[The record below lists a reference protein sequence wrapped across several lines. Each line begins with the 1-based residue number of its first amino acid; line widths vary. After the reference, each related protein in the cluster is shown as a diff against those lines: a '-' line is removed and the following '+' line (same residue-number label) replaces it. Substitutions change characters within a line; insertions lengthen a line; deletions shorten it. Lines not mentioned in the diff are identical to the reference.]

1 MKLRTKFTFYSTLP
15 KLVIIGLIILFLP
28 RLIEYFVYRHTDQQ
42 LNTTR
47 DQIVQYIQEN
57 GVGPYIGPEGI
68 SRQIYQDDFTH
79 FLSVVPVDN
88 HQVLLPEQT
97 PPGNVRRAAESKIK
111 DYRVLS
117 QVVSIDGRPYQIEV
131 GQSLDAIEQLEQSI
145 SQFAVYLMLVIS
157 GIVLAI
163 DVGFTHMVLRPLRNI
178 IGKLQKVK
186 KPENFDFTPVRTTT
200 QEFRYLDESIN
211 EMMQK
216 ITEAFLRE
224 KEFVGSASHE
234 MLTPIAVLN
243 SRFENMIA
251 DRETPEIISEK
262 LVDSQSVLLRLN
274 KIIKALL
281 LISKVEYN
289 YYLKEDT
296 VNMHDLVE
304 EVVTYSEDRIE
315 ARNITTKIEVDSDFV
330 FENCNRSLLFTMLLN
345 LISNAIKYNRE
356 GGNIFIRGSRHNGH
370 YNLAIEDTGIGIPE
384 NELPHIF
391 EGFKKLKTSEGES
404 NRLGLHIVRSIAN
417 LHQISIEVQS
427 EVDKGSVFTLRFP
440 L

>member
-1 MKLRTKFTFYSTLP
+1 MRLRTKFTFYSTLP
-15 KLVIIGLIILFLP
+15 KLIILGVIILFLP
-28 RLIEYFVYRHTDQQ
+28 RLIEYFVYRHTDEQ

-47 DQIVQYIQEN
+47 DQIVAYIEEN

-79 FLSVVPVDN
+79 FLSVVPMERQ
-88 HQVLLPEQT
+88 QVLLPEQV
-97 PPGNVRRAAESKIK
+97 PPGNVRREDESKIK

-117 QVVSIDGRPYQIEV
+117 QVVNIGGRPYQIEV

-145 SQFAVYLMLVIS
+145 SRFAVYLMLVIS

-163 DVGFTHMVLRPLRNI
+163 DMGFTHMVLNPLRSI
-178 IGKLQKVK
+178 IRKLQKVK
-186 KPENFDFTPVRTTT
+186 KPENFDFSPVKTTT

-216 ITEAFLRE
+216 INEAFLKE

-251 DRETPEIISEK
+251 DGETPEVISEK
-262 LVDSQSVLLRLN
+262 LVDSQNVLLRLN
-274 KIIKALL
+274 KIIKSLL

-296 VNMHDLVE
+296 VNIRELVG
-304 EVVTYSEDRIE
+304 EVIEYSEDRIA
-315 ARNITTKIEVDSDFV
+315 ARDITAKVEVDENFV
-330 FENCNRSLLFTMLLN
+330 FDNCNRSLLFTMLLN
-345 LISNAIKYNRE
+345 LVSNATKYNQD
-356 GGNIFIRGSRHNGH
+356 GGEIYISSASEPSHFELRIK
-370 YNLAIEDTGIGIPE
+370 DTGIGISE
-384 NELPHIF
+384 KELPHIF

-417 LHQISIEVQS
+417 LHQISINVQS
-427 EVDKGSVFTLRFP
+427 AVGKGSVFTLRFP
-440 L
+440 K

>member
-1 MKLRTKFTFYSTLP
+1 MRLRTKFTFYSTLP

-47 DQIVQYIQEN
+47 DQIVEYIEKN

-88 HQVLLPEQT
+88 PMLLPEQT
-97 PPGNVRRAAESKIK
+97 RPGNVRREAESKIK
-111 DYRVLS
+111 DYRILS
-117 QVVSIDGRPYQIEV
+117 QVVDIAGRPYQIEV

-145 SQFAVYLMLVIS
+145 SRFAVYLMLVIS

-163 DVGFTHMVLRPLRNI
+163 DMGFTQLVLRPLHRI
-178 IGKLQKVK
+178 IQKLQKVK
-186 KPENFDFTPVRTTT
+186 KPENFDFTSVPTTT

-216 ITEAFLRE
+216 INEAFLKE

-251 DRETPEIISEK
+251 DGDTPEYISEK
-262 LVDSQSVLLRLN
+262 LVDSQHVLLRLN

-296 VNMHDLVE
+296 VNVRDLVE
-304 EVVTYSEDRIE
+304 EVVAYSEDRIE
-315 ARNITTKIEVDSDFV
+315 AKNIATTVEVDPDFI
-330 FENCNRSLLFTMLLN
+330 FGNCNRSLLFTMLLN
-345 LISNAIKYNRE
+345 VVSNAIKYNRE
-356 GGNIFIRGSRHNGH
+356 GGKIFIRGSRQHGH
-370 YNLAIEDTGIGIPE
+370 FILAIEDTGIGIPE

-417 LHQISIEVQS
+417 LHQIGIDVQS

>member
-28 RLIEYFVYRHTDQQ
+28 RLIEYFVYSHTDQQ

-47 DQIVQYIQEN
+47 DQIVAYIEEN
-57 GVGPYIGPEGI
+57 GIGPYIGPEGI
-68 SRQIYQDDFTH
+68 SQQVYQDDFTN
-79 FLSVVPVDN
+79 FLRVVPMDN
-88 HQVLLPEQT
+88 RQVLLPEQT
-97 PPGNVRRAAESKIK
+97 LPGNVRREAESKIK
-111 DYRVLS
+111 DYRLLS
-117 QVVSIDGRPYQIEV
+117 QVVEIGGRPYQIEV

-145 SQFAVYLMLVIS
+145 SRFAVYLMLAIS

-178 IGKLQKVK
+178 INKLQKVK
-186 KPENFDFTPVRTTT
+186 KPENFDFTPVKTTT
-200 QEFRYLDESIN
+200 QEFQYLDESIN

-216 ITEAFLRE
+216 INEAFLKE

-251 DRETPEIISEK
+251 DLETPEVISEK
-262 LVDSQSVLLRLN
+262 LVDSQNVLLRLN
-274 KIIKALL
+274 KIIKSLL

-289 YYLKEDT
+289 YYLKEDA
-296 VNMHDLVE
+296 VNIRELVE
-304 EVVTYSEDRIE
+304 EVMEYSEDRME
-315 ARNITTKIEVDSDFV
+315 AGNIAKKVDVDANFV
-330 FENCNRSLLFTMLLN
+330 FKNCNRSLLFTMLLN
-345 LISNAIKYNRE
+345 LVSNAIKYNRE
-356 GGNIFIRGSRHNGH
+356 GGEIFIQGQRENG
-370 YNLAIEDTGIGIPE
+370 YFLLTVKDTGIGIPE

-391 EGFKKLKTSEGES
+391 EGFKKLKTTEGES

-417 LHQISIEVQS
+417 LHQIGIEVQS
-427 EVDKGSVFTLRFP
+427 EINKGSVFMLRFP
-440 L
+440 A

>member
-1 MKLRTKFTFYSTLP
+1 MRLRTKFTFYSTLP
-15 KLVIIGLIILFLP
+15 KLIILGVIILFLP
-28 RLIEYFVYRHTDQQ
+28 RLIEYFVYRHTDEQ

-47 DQIVQYIQEN
+47 DQIVAYIEEN

-79 FLSVVPVDN
+79 FLSVVPMERQ
-88 HQVLLPEQT
+88 QVLLPEQV
-97 PPGNVRRAAESKIK
+97 PPGNVRREDESKIK

-117 QVVSIDGRPYQIEV
+117 QVVNIGGRPYQIEV

-145 SQFAVYLMLVIS
+145 SRFAVYLMLVIS

-163 DVGFTHMVLRPLRNI
+163 DMGFTHMVLNPLRSI
-178 IGKLQKVK
+178 IRKLQKVK
-186 KPENFDFTPVRTTT
+186 KPENFDFSPVKTTT

-216 ITEAFLRE
+216 INEAFLKE

-251 DRETPEIISEK
+251 DGETPEIISEK
-262 LVDSQSVLLRLN
+262 LVDSQNVLLRLN
-274 KIIKALL
+274 KIIKSLL

-296 VNMHDLVE
+296 VNIRELVE
-304 EVVTYSEDRIE
+304 EVMEYSEDRIA
-315 ARNITTKIEVDSDFV
+315 ARDITAKVEVDANFAFDH
-330 FENCNRSLLFTMLLN
+330 CNRSLLFTMLLN
-345 LISNAIKYNRE
+345 LVSNAIKYNRE
-356 GGNIFIRGSRHNGH
+356 GGEIHIRSTDEHGH
-370 YNLAIEDTGIGIPE
+370 FALHIRDTGVGISE
-384 NELPHIF
+384 KELPHIF

-417 LHQISIEVQS
+417 LHQISINVQS
-427 EVDKGSVFTLRFP
+427 EVGKGSVFTLQFP
-440 L
+440 K